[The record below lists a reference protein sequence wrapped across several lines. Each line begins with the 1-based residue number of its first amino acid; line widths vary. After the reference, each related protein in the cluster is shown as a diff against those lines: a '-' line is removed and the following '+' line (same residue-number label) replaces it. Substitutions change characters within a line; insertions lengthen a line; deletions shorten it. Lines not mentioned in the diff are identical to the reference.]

1 MPTGMLVVFERQVGR
16 KVYGAL
22 AVVSELAQALC
33 YAERNLSSL
42 VAMTTSADKVG
53 DAITSIVGEA

>member
-1 MPTGMLVVFERQVGR
+1 M
-16 KVYGAL
+16 
-22 AVVSELAQALC
+22 VSELAQALC